1 MIVDNHRQ
9 AAAIRADFCVI
20 GAGAMGMAMALKL
33 AAAGRSVLLLE
44 AGEEDI
50 TDASQDHL
58 RCEIRGRGHIGSSSG
73 RFRVFGGSTERWGGQ
88 AMRFDRADTIP
99 RPGIHEAGWSLD
111 YEGLAAWY
119 PEAERFMGVE
129 NAPYDQFR
137 HDFDRTV
144 APDAALA
151 EFADFK
157 IHYSVFTREPRLRET
172 YRTELTG
179 SPTLHLWRGAAVTA
193 LHTGGHGRVTGA
205 TVRAGGEIGEI
216 TADHFILAAGGIE
229 NARFLLLQRDLQG
242 IAELAE
248 LDAIG
253 RFFQDH
259 PGAHVAE
266 IHGKGAARMQGL
278 FRLKHSPAMS
288 LKGRISWGEEMRIAA
303 GLPAVSGTFLAMR
316 QRSEYDTE
324 GSARRIG
331 SPAEWLDAAK
341 SALLGEIYSP
351 LHHTYLAV
359 SAEDVRDPQSRI
371 TLSET
376 QQDATG
382 MPRAKIEWKVDP
394 RVATSI
400 IEYVAA
406 VDAAL
411 KRLDFPPLRKFPC
424 LASPDDLTAAL
435 RDNSHHIGATG
446 MGTSPRDAVV
456 DPDSRVFGF
465 SNFWIAGTSV
475 LPTGS
480 HANPTLTAFALAFRL
495 ADHLTRSA

>member
-1 MIVDNHRQ
+1 MILENHHQ

-20 GAGAMGMAMALKL
+20 GAGAMGMALALKL
-33 AAAGRSVLLLE
+33 VAAGKSVLLLE
-44 AGEEDI
+44 AGGEDI
-50 TDASQDHL
+50 TEVSQDHL
-58 RCEIRGRGHIGSSSG
+58 RCEIRGRGHVGSSGG

-88 AMRFDRADTIP
+88 AMRFDRADTAA
-99 RPGIHEAGWSLD
+99 RPGIHEGGWSLD
-111 YEGLAAWY
+111 YDGLAAWY
-119 PEAERFMGVE
+119 SEAERFMGVE

-137 HDFDRTV
+137 HDFNRAV

-172 YRTELTG
+172 YRAELTG
-179 SPTLHLWRGAAVTA
+179 SPTLHLWRGAAVTK
-193 LHTGGHGRVTGA
+193 LHTEGHGRVTGA
-205 TVRAGGEIGEI
+205 TVRAGGETGEI
-216 TADHFILAAGGIE
+216 TADQFILATGGIE
-229 NARFLLLQRDLQG
+229 NARFLLIQRDVQG
-242 IAELAE
+242 VAELAS

-266 IHGKGAARMQGL
+266 IHGKGSSRMQGL
-278 FRLKHSPAMS
+278 FRLKHTPAMS
-288 LKGRISWGEEMRIAA
+288 LKGRISWAEEKRLAA

-316 QRSEYDTE
+316 KRSEYDTE
-324 GSARRIG
+324 GPARRIG
-331 SPAEWLDAAK
+331 SPAEWLEVAK
-341 SALLGEIYSP
+341 SGLRGEIYSP

-359 SAEDVRDPQSRI
+359 SAEDIRDPQSRI

-376 QQDATG
+376 LQDATG
-382 MPRAKIEWKVDP
+382 TPRAKIEWKVDP

-400 IEYVAA
+400 IEYVDA
-406 VDAAL
+406 VDDAL
-411 KRLDFPPLRKFPC
+411 KRLSFPPLRKFPC
-424 LASPDDLTAAL
+424 LASPDELTAAL
-435 RDNSHHIGATG
+435 RDNSHHIGATS

-456 DPDSRVFGF
+456 DRDLRVFGF

-480 HANPTLTAFALAFRL
+480 HANPTLTALALAFRL